1 MNRLIQ
7 LLKKSII
14 QLPLWI
20 FGRLCPINKKKVVVS
35 SYYGKGFGDNPRYIV
50 EALKSKYPDIRII
63 WGVTDTKSREGFPEW
78 VETCK
83 YNGAKYV
90 FHMATAKFWIDNC
103 RKGFVMFKRREQIYI
118 QTWHG
123 FALKR
128 IEKDAA
134 ESLNDGYVSYAI
146 KDSKNIDHIISCSS
160 FMTEIYRKAFWY
172 DGEIL
177 ELGAPRN
184 DVIINKGSECRE
196 KVYNALGISPNR
208 KTVMYAPTFRVD
220 YSIDAYKIEY
230 ERLIAACEKRFGGEF
245 VALVRLHPNVSDK
258 ASELLEYNNKI
269 LNASLYP
276 DMQELLSACDIV
288 ISDYSSLMFDFALS
302 GKPCFQFATD
312 IGAYKSD
319 RNFYFEL
326 DRLPFSL
333 ATDNDELEQN
343 VLNFDSDSYGKS
355 LGSFYSDCGMIC
367 DGKASE
373 RCADLMISKI

>member
-146 KDSKNIDHIISCSS
+146 KDSKNIDYIISCSS
-160 FMTEIYRKAFWY
+160 FMTERYLS
-172 DGEIL
+172 L
-177 ELGAPRN
+177 EL
-184 DVIINKGSECRE
+184 RE
-196 KVYNALGISPNR
+196 MTL
-208 KTVMYAPTFRVD
+208 
-220 YSIDAYKIEY
+220 
-230 ERLIAACEKRFGGEF
+230 
-245 VALVRLHPNVSDK
+245 
-258 ASELLEYNNKI
+258 
-269 LNASLYP
+269 
-276 DMQELLSACDIV
+276 
-288 ISDYSSLMFDFALS
+288 
-302 GKPCFQFATD
+302 
-312 IGAYKSD
+312 
-319 RNFYFEL
+319 
-326 DRLPFSL
+326 
-333 ATDNDELEQN
+333 
-343 VLNFDSDSYGKS
+343 
-355 LGSFYSDCGMIC
+355 
-367 DGKASE
+367 
-373 RCADLMISKI
+373 

>member
-1 MNRLIQ
+1 MN
-7 LLKKSII
+7 
-14 QLPLWI
+14 
-20 FGRLCPINKKKVVVS
+20 
-35 SYYGKGFGDNPRYIV
+35 
-50 EALKSKYPDIRII
+50 
-63 WGVTDTKSREGFPEW
+63 
-78 VETCK
+78 
-83 YNGAKYV
+83 
-90 FHMATAKFWIDNC
+90 
-103 RKGFVMFKRREQIYI
+103 
-118 QTWHG
+118 
-123 FALKR
+123 
-128 IEKDAA
+128 
-134 ESLNDGYVSYAI
+134 
-146 KDSKNIDHIISCSS
+146 
-160 FMTEIYRKAFWY
+160 
-172 DGEIL
+172 
-177 ELGAPRN
+177 
-184 DVIINKGSECRE
+184 VIINKGSECRE

>member
-269 LNASLYP
+269 LNASLYT

>member
-146 KDSKNIDHIISCSS
+146 KDSKNIDYIISCSS

-220 YSIDAYKIEY
+220 YSIDAYKIDY